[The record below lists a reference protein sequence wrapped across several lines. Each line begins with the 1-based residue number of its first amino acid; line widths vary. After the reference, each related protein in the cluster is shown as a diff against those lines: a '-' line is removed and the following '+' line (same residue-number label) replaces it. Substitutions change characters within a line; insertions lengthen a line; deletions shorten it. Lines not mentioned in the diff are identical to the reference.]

1 MKKQQIC
8 ILGSRQTLRRQFADD
23 PKEFD
28 RIKLF
33 GPCMEAVKDKA
44 VQKMELL

>member
-1 MKKQQIC
+1 MEF
-8 ILGSRQTLRRQFADD
+8 GQTLRRQFADD